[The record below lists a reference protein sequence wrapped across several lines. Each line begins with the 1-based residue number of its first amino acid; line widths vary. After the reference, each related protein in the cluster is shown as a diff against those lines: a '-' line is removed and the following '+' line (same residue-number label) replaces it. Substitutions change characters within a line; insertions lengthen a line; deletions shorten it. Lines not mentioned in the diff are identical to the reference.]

1 MLQFFKDKNF
11 IRLCLA
17 AFLMSSCLQL
27 GAIVLPFVVKAMGG
41 SDTDIGLCFLGQ
53 MGTYVICCILSVPII
68 DRLKPRKVLLITS
81 GAAIFI
87 ALGFFTVVWYGNTG
101 GIFISPVMRLVLL
114 MSMVGI
120 ITAFFWPTMM
130 GWISTGYEGADLTKR
145 FGFYNVAWAS
155 ANTIFPVIGGYLM
168 EVNYL
173 LPIAVSVIIS
183 SLCFISLYSTKCISQ
198 IPKSHQIDA
207 DAVSRRIPQQNRQF
221 VWMLRVALFATLVYV
236 GIFRSQLGILYKFQL
251 HLSESVYGWATA
263 LMCLSN
269 VIVFWLMA
277 KSRWWH
283 YKKTLFA
290 LIQVSAVLSMIIILF
305 FGGVAF
311 QLFAAGLSGVCYGF
325 IYGSHQYYGVSG
337 GTKRSGLMA
346 IHETIIGAGFAI
358 GALIGGI
365 LSDSF
370 GRYSPYWFASAV
382 IIAGGLLQILVWF
395 VLNKPNQISS
405 NADTSVFTSP
415 T

>member
-1 MLQFFKDKNF
+1 MRQFFKDKNF
-11 IRLCLA
+11 LRLCLA

-27 GAIVLPFVVKAMGG
+27 GGIVLPFVVKAMGG
-41 SDTDIGLCFLGQ
+41 SDTDIGLCFMGQ
-53 MGTYVICCILSVPII
+53 MGAYVICCILAVPII
-68 DRLKPRKVLLITS
+68 DRLKPRKVLLITA
-81 GAAIFI
+81 GAGIII

-101 GIFISPVMRLVLL
+101 GIFISPVMRLVFL

-155 ANTIFPVIGGYLM
+155 ANTVFPVIGGYLM
-168 EVNYL
+168 EINYL
-173 LPIAVSVIIS
+173 LPLAVSAVIA

-198 IPKSHQIDA
+198 SPKSHQGGG
-207 DAVSRRIPQQNRQF
+207 DAVCRQIPQQNRQF
-221 VWMLRVALFATLVYV
+221 VWMLRVALFTTLVYV
-236 GIFRSQLGILYKFQL
+236 GIFRSQLGILYKFEL
-251 HLSESVYGWATA
+251 KLSESIYGWATA

-269 VIVFWLMA
+269 VVVFWLMG

-283 YKKTLFA
+283 YKKTLFVFIQA
-290 LIQVSAVLSMIIILF
+290 SAIFSMLIVLS
-305 FGGVAF
+305 FGNVAF

-337 GTKRSGLMA
+337 GKKRSALMA
-346 IHETIIGAGFAI
+346 VHETIIGAGFAS
-358 GALIGGI
+358 GSLIGGI

-370 GRYSPYWFASAV
+370 GRYSPYWFACAV
-382 IIAGGLLQILVWF
+382 IIAGGLIQILVWF
-395 VLNKPNQISS
+395 TVGRAAQPQPIKENEKP
-405 NADTSVFTSP
+405 
-415 T
+415 